1 MNVKQLKLAI
11 LINDQGDHFD
21 KIELNSMKAIKHWAK
36 GRGGTYMLDVDSVY
50 NVMNGRDESVQF
62 YIKNNRLYKRAD

>member
-21 KIELNSMKAIKHWAK
+21 KIELNSMKAIRQWAK
-36 GRGGTYMLDVDSVY
+36 WRGGTYMLDVDSVY